1 MCRGRG
7 PACTSG
13 WRRSTSSRNIT
24 EKREVRIDF
33 LLVTCPDLRH
43 VVETH
48 QDGGGEQEAGGGDE
62 EKHVAEIEKSLVLG
76 GSPVPRSQGH
86 HTGASDHRH
95 VGGLS
100 LLFVNTVTLKVV
112 KFTFPQP

>member
-1 MCRGRG
+1 M
-7 PACTSG
+7 
-13 WRRSTSSRNIT
+13 
-24 EKREVRIDF
+24 
-33 LLVTCPDLRH
+33 TCPHLRH

-48 QDGGGEQEAGGGDE
+48 QDGGREQEASGDDE

-86 HTGASDHRH
+86 HTGASNHLH

-100 LLFVNTVTLKVV
+100 ILSCFALSAICSMGLHKCNSGNIKIDFWLVFCRWWCVIDPTRGV
-112 KFTFPQP
+112 K

>member
-7 PACTSG
+7 PTCTSG

-76 GSPVPRSQGH
+76 GSLGPGFQGH
-86 HTGASDHRH
+86 RTGASNHLH

-100 LLFVNTVTLKVV
+100 IRRL
-112 KFTFPQP
+112 